1 MFGTLKAW
9 PPMQVRF
16 LQFLDLDAWN
26 FWILCINLA
35 STYISISIF
44 TIMQVVS
51 NAYFG
56 EAFCTKTVSRCQHLN
71 RDSNHQLAAY
81 KLVALTAGLCLSQVV
96 HCEFLAACTNI
107 AG

>member
-1 MFGTLKAW
+1 MFVWDIKSLASHAGQISSISGFGCMEL
-9 PPMQVRF
+9 
-16 LQFLDLDAWN
+16 LDT
-26 FWILCINLA
+26 NLA

>member
-1 MFGTLKAW
+1 MFVWDIKSLASHAG
-9 PPMQVRF
+9 QISSISEF
-16 LQFLDLDAWN
+16 AWN